1 MEYSIKIDNLT
12 KIYKLYKNDK
22 DRFKDLFFGK
32 RYKPYKALDRLN
44 ITLPKNK
51 SLKIGRAHV

>member
-32 RYKPYKALDRLN
+32 RYTILCKGGEIFHKEF
-44 ITLPKNK
+44 
-51 SLKIGRAHV
+51 G